1 MATVTNTS
9 TNAINKN
16 VIIPEVYASL
26 VREKIAGKVKVAQFL
41 VNLGDLHGKVGET
54 LTMPKWSYIG
64 DAKDWAIN
72 TPMEVTQM
80 KQTITKATI
89 KAIQAPAVKV
99 ADYDNEVEL
108 GNAIEEASNQQAIGV
123 ARKYDTDAIACA
135 LTSPLKYQLATKN
148 AVTQDEMI
156 SILGLY
162 GDDRDSAD
170 FDAIVIHS
178 SFAPSFYKME
188 MFTSRER
195 TMTEDGNGIA
205 VNGEIGEFLG
215 IPVVLSDRLYDA
227 TNQEGFILVM
237 KKNAISII
245 PKENPFAEAS
255 RDASL
260 RQTTIYL
267 SQFYAMALTDDTAI
281 VFAKKVLS

>member
-1 MATVTNTS
+1 MANT
-9 TNAINKN
+9 INTN
-16 VIIPEVYASL
+16 VIVPDVYAQL
-26 VREKIAGKVKVAQFL
+26 VRDKIAGKVKVAQFL

-80 KQTITKATI
+80 KQTSTKATI
-89 KAIQAPAVKV
+89 RAIQAPAVKV

-135 LTSPLKYQLATKN
+135 LESPLKYQLATKN
-148 AVTQDEMI
+148 VVTQDEMI

-178 SFAPSFYKME
+178 AFAPSFYKMD

-195 TMTEDGNGIA
+195 TMTKDGSGIA
-205 VNGEIGEFLG
+205 VNGVIGEFLG

-245 PKENPFAEAS
+245 PKENPFAETS

-260 RQTTIYL
+260 RQTIIYL

-281 VFAKKVLS
+281 VFAKTVLS

>member
-1 MATVTNTS
+1 MANT
-9 TNAINKN
+9 INTN
-16 VIIPEVYASL
+16 VIVPDVYAQL
-26 VREKIAGKVKVAQFL
+26 VRDKIAGKVKVAQFL

-64 DAKDWAIN
+64 DAKDWNIN
-72 TPMEVTQM
+72 TPMDVTQM
-80 KQTITKATI
+80 KQTSTKATI

-148 AVTQDEMI
+148 TVTQAEMI

-178 SFAPSFYKME
+178 SFAPSFYAMD

-195 TMTEDGNGIA
+195 TMTKDGNGIA
-205 VNGEIGEFLG
+205 VNGVIGEFLG

-281 VFAKKVLS
+281 VFAKTVLS

>member
-1 MATVTNTS
+1 MANT
-9 TNAINKN
+9 INTN
-16 VIIPEVYASL
+16 VIVPDVYAQL
-26 VREKIAGKVKVAQFL
+26 VRDKIAGKVKVAQFL

-54 LTMPKWSYIG
+54 LTMPKWAYIG
-64 DAKDWAIN
+64 DAKDWNIS
-72 TPMEVTQM
+72 TPMDVTQM
-80 KQTITKATI
+80 KQTSTKATI

-108 GNAIEEASNQQAIGV
+108 GNALEEASNQQAIGV

-135 LTSPLKYQLATKN
+135 LESPLKYQLATKN
-148 AVTQDEMI
+148 TVTQAEMI

-178 SFAPSFYKME
+178 SFAPSFYAMD
-188 MFTSRER
+188 MFTSREK
-195 TMTEDGNGIA
+195 TMTTDGNGIS
-205 VNGEIGEFLG
+205 VNGCIGYFLD

-267 SQFYAMALTDDTAI
+267 SQFYAMALTDDEAI
-281 VFAKKVLS
+281 VFAKTVLS

>member
-1 MATVTNTS
+1 MANT
-9 TNAINKN
+9 INTQ
-16 VIIPEVYASL
+16 VIVPEVYASL
-26 VREKIAGKVKVAQFL
+26 VREKIAGKCKVAQFL

-54 LTMPKWSYIG
+54 IHFPKWGYIG
-64 DAKDWAIN
+64 NGKDWNVN

-80 KQTITKATI
+80 KQTETSATI

-108 GNAIEEASNQQAIGV
+108 GNAIEEAASQQAV
-123 ARKYDTDAIACA
+123 AVGRKYDTDAIDCA

-148 AVTQDEMI
+148 IVTQDEMI
-156 SILGLY
+156 AILGLY

-178 SFAPSFYKME
+178 AFAPSFYKMD

-195 TMTEDGNGIA
+195 TMTKDGNGIA
-205 VNGEIGEFLG
+205 INGCIGYFLD

-245 PKENPFAEAS
+245 PKENPFAETS
-255 RDASL
+255 RDAGM

-267 SQFYAMALTDDTAI
+267 SQFYAMALTNDEAI
-281 VFAKKVLS
+281 VFAKTVLS

>member
-1 MATVTNTS
+1 MSTINT
-9 TNAINKN
+9 N
-16 VIIPEVYASL
+16 VIVPDVYASL

-54 LTMPKWSYIG
+54 LTMPKWAYIG
-64 DAKDWAIN
+64 DAKDWDIS
-72 TPMEVTQM
+72 TPMDVTQM
-80 KQTITKATI
+80 KQTSTTATI

-108 GNAIEEASNQQAIGV
+108 GNAIEEAASQQAVAI

-135 LTSPLKYQLATKN
+135 LESPLKYKLATKN
-148 AVTQDEMI
+148 AVTQDEII

-178 SFAPSFYKME
+178 AFAPSFYAMD
-188 MFTSRER
+188 MFTSREK
-195 TMTEDGNGIA
+195 TMAKDGNGIA
-205 VNGEIGEFLG
+205 VNGCIGYFLDV
-215 IPVVLSDRLYDA
+215 PVVLSDRLYDA

-267 SQFYAMALTDDTAI
+267 SQFLAMALTDDTAV
-281 VFAKKVLS
+281 VFAKTVLPTA

>member
-1 MATVTNTS
+1 MANT
-9 TNAINKN
+9 INKN
-16 VIIPEVYASL
+16 VIVPEVYASL

-54 LTMPKWSYIG
+54 LTMPKWGYIG
-64 DAKDWAIN
+64 DAKDWDIN
-72 TPMEVTQM
+72 TPMDVTQM
-80 KQTITKATI
+80 KQTSTTATI

-108 GNAIEEASNQQAIGV
+108 GNAIEEASNQQALSV

-135 LTSPLKYQLATKN
+135 LTSPLKYKLATKN

-156 SILGLY
+156 AILGLY

-188 MFTSRER
+188 MFTSRNL
-195 TMTEDGNGIA
+195 TMTKDGNGIA
-205 VNGEIGEFLG
+205 VNGVIGEFLG
-215 IPVVLSDRLYDA
+215 IPVVLSDRLYDS
-227 TNQEGFILVM
+227 TNQEGFIIVM
-237 KKNAISII
+237 KKGAISII
-245 PKENPFAEAS
+245 PKENPFAEVS

-260 RQTTIYL
+260 RQSIIYL

-281 VFAKKVLS
+281 VYAKNVLS

>member
-1 MATVTNTS
+1 MANT
-9 TNAINKN
+9 INTN
-16 VIIPEVYASL
+16 VIVPDVYAQL
-26 VREKIAGKVKVAQFL
+26 VRDKIAGKVKVAQFL

-54 LTMPKWSYIG
+54 LSMPKWSYIG
-64 DAKDWAIN
+64 DAKDWNIA
-72 TPMEVTQM
+72 TPMDVTQM
-80 KQTITKATI
+80 KQTETKATI

-99 ADYDNEVEL
+99 ADYDDEVEL

-148 AVTQDEMI
+148 VVTQDEMI

-178 SFAPSFYKME
+178 SFAPSFYKMD

-195 TMTEDGNGIA
+195 TMTKDGSGIA
-205 VNGEIGEFLG
+205 VNGVIGEFLG

-245 PKENPFAEAS
+245 PKENPFAEVS

-260 RQTTIYL
+260 RQSIIYL

-281 VFAKKVLS
+281 VFAKTVLS

>member
-1 MATVTNTS
+1 MSTINT
-9 TNAINKN
+9 N
-16 VIIPEVYASL
+16 VIVPEVYSQL
-26 VREKIAGKVKVAQFL
+26 VRDKIKGKCKVAQFL
-41 VNLGDLHGKVGET
+41 VNLGDLHGKVGEVIKF
-54 LTMPKWSYIG
+54 PKWGYIG
-64 DAKDWAIN
+64 DAKDWNIN
-72 TPMEVTQM
+72 TPMDVTQM
-80 KQTITKATI
+80 KQTETSATI

-108 GNAIEEASNQQAIGV
+108 GNAIEEASNQQAIAVG
-123 ARKYDTDAIACA
+123 RKYDTDAIACA

-148 AVTQDEMI
+148 TVTQEEMI
-156 SILGLY
+156 AMLGLY

-170 FDAIVIHS
+170 FDAIVIS
-178 SFAPSFYKME
+178 SLFAPSFYKMD

-195 TMTEDGNGIA
+195 TMTKDGNGIA

-215 IPVVLSDRLYDA
+215 IPVVLSDRLYDN
-227 TNQEGFILVM
+227 TNTEGFILVM

-245 PKENPFAEAS
+245 PKENPFAETS

-281 VFAKKVLS
+281 VVAKKVLS

>member
-1 MATVTNTS
+1 MATINTN
-9 TNAINKN
+9 
-16 VIIPEVYASL
+16 IIVPEVYSAL
-26 VREKIAGKVKVAQFL
+26 VREKVKGKVKVAQFL

-54 LTMPKWSYIG
+54 IKFPKWGYIG

-80 KQTITKATI
+80 KQTETSATI
-89 KAIQAPAVKV
+89 KAIQAPAIKV
-99 ADYDNEVEL
+99 ADYDSEVEL
-108 GNAIEEASNQQAIGV
+108 GNAIEEAASQQAIAVG
-123 ARKYDTDAIACA
+123 RKYDTDAIACA

-148 AVTQDEMI
+148 TVTQDEMI
-156 SILGLY
+156 AMLGLY

-170 FDAIVIHS
+170 FDAIVIS
-178 SFAPSFYKME
+178 SLFAKDFYKMD

-195 TMTEDGNGIA
+195 TMTKDGNGIA

-215 IPVVLSDRLYDA
+215 IPVVLSDRLYDN
-227 TNQEGFILVM
+227 TNTEGFILVM

-255 RDASL
+255 RDAGL

-281 VFAKKVLS
+281 VVAKTVLPNQGA

>member
-1 MATVTNTS
+1 MANTV
-9 TNAINKN
+9 NKN
-16 VIIPEVYASL
+16 IIVPEVYASL
-26 VREKIAGKVKVAQFL
+26 VREKIKGKCKVAQFL
-41 VNLGDLHGKVGET
+41 VNLGDLHGKIGET
-54 LTMPKWSYIG
+54 IQFPKYSYIG
-64 DAKDWAIN
+64 DGKDWDIN
-72 TPMEVTQM
+72 TPMDVTQM
-80 KQTITKATI
+80 KQTTTTATI

-99 ADYDNEVEL
+99 ADYDDEVEL
-108 GNAIEEASNQQAIGV
+108 GNAIEEASNQQAIAVG
-123 ARKYDTDAIACA
+123 RKYDTDAIACA
-135 LTSPLKYQLATKN
+135 LTSPLKFQLATKN
-148 AVTQDEMI
+148 TVTQAEMI

-178 SFAPSFYKME
+178 SFAPSFYAMD

-195 TMTEDGNGIA
+195 TMTKDGNGIA
-205 VNGEIGEFLG
+205 VNGVIGEFLG

-245 PKENPFAEAS
+245 PKENPFAEVS

-260 RQTTIYL
+260 RQSIIYL

-281 VFAKKVLS
+281 VFAKTVLS

>member
-1 MATVTNTS
+1 MATINTN
-9 TNAINKN
+9 
-16 VIIPEVYASL
+16 IIVPDVYASL
-26 VREKIAGKVKVAQFL
+26 VREKVKGKVKVAQFL

-54 LTMPKWSYIG
+54 IHFPKWGYIG
-64 DAKDWAIN
+64 NAKDWNIN

-80 KQTITKATI
+80 KQTETSATI

-108 GNAIEEASNQQAIGV
+108 GNAIEESAEQQSIAIG
-123 ARKYDTDAIACA
+123 RKYDTDAIACA

-156 SILGLY
+156 AMLGLY

-170 FDAIVIHS
+170 FDAIVIS
-178 SFAPSFYKME
+178 SLFAPSFYKMD

-195 TMTEDGNGIA
+195 TMTRDGNGIA
-205 VNGEIGEFLG
+205 VNGVIGEFLG
-215 IPVVLSDRLYDA
+215 IPVVLSDRLYDN
-227 TNQEGFILVM
+227 TNTEGFILVM

-255 RDASL
+255 RDAGL

-267 SQFYAMALTDDTAI
+267 SQFYAMALTDDTA
-281 VFAKKVLS
+281 VVVAKKVLS

>member
-1 MATVTNTS
+1 MANT
-9 TNAINKN
+9 INQN
-16 VIIPEVYASL
+16 VIVPEVYASL
-26 VREKIAGKVKVAQFL
+26 VREKIAGKCKVAQFL

-54 LTMPKWSYIG
+54 LTMPKWAYIG
-64 DAKDWAIN
+64 DAKDWNIN
-72 TPMEVTQM
+72 TPMDVTQM
-80 KQTITKATI
+80 KQTSTQATI

-108 GNAIEEASNQQAIGV
+108 GNAIEEASSQQALGV

-135 LTSPLKYQLATKN
+135 LESPLKYKLATKN
-148 AVTQDEMI
+148 TVTQDELIAM
-156 SILGLY
+156 LGLY

-170 FDAIVIHS
+170 FDAIVVHS
-178 SFAPSFYKME
+178 AFAPSFYQMP
-188 MFTSRER
+188 MFVKKDL
-195 TMTEDGNGIA
+195 TMTADGNGIA
-205 VNGEIGEFLG
+205 VNGIIGTFLN

-227 TNQEGFILVM
+227 TNQEGFILMM

-267 SQFYAMALTDDTAI
+267 SQFYAMALTDDEAI
-281 VFAKKVLS
+281 VFAKTVLS

>member
-1 MATVTNTS
+1 MSTINTN
-9 TNAINKN
+9 
-16 VIIPEVYASL
+16 IICPDVYASL

-41 VNLGDLHGKVGET
+41 VNLGHLHGKVGET

-64 DAKDWAIN
+64 DGKDWNIN
-72 TPMEVTQM
+72 TPMDVTQM
-80 KQTITKATI
+80 KQTSTQATI

-99 ADYDNEVEL
+99 ADYDDEVAL
-108 GNAIEEASNQQAIGV
+108 GNAIEEAASQQALAI

-135 LTSPLKYQLATKN
+135 LESPLKYQLATKN
-148 AVTQDEMI
+148 TVTQDELIAM
-156 SILGLY
+156 LGLY

-170 FDAIVIHS
+170 FDAIVCS
-178 SFAPSFYKME
+178 SLFAPSFYKMD
-188 MFTSRER
+188 MFVKRDL
-195 TMTEDGNGIA
+195 TMTADGNAIA
-205 VNGEIGEFLG
+205 VNSQIGTFLN

-227 TNQEGFILVM
+227 TNQEGFILMM

-281 VFAKKVLS
+281 VFAKTVLS

>member
-1 MATVTNTS
+1 MANT
-9 TNAINKN
+9 INTN
-16 VIIPEVYASL
+16 VIVPEVYAQL
-26 VREKIAGKVKVAQFL
+26 VREKIKGKVKVAQFL

-54 LTMPKWSYIG
+54 LTMPKWGYIG

-80 KQTITKATI
+80 KQTETKATI

-108 GNAIEEASNQQAIGV
+108 GNAIEEAASQQAIAVG
-123 ARKYDTDAIACA
+123 RKYDTDAIACA

-148 AVTQDEMI
+148 TVTQDEMI
-156 SILGLY
+156 AMLGLY
-162 GDDRDSAD
+162 GDDRDSQD
-170 FDAIVIHS
+170 FDAIVVS
-178 SFAPSFYKME
+178 SLFAPSFYKMD

-195 TMTEDGNGIA
+195 TMTKDGNGIA
-205 VNGEIGEFLG
+205 VNGVIGEFLG
-215 IPVVLSDRLYDA
+215 IPVVLSDRLYDN
-227 TNQEGFILVM
+227 TNTEGFILVM

-255 RDASL
+255 RDAGL

-281 VFAKKVLS
+281 VVAKKVLS

>member
-1 MATVTNTS
+1 MANT
-9 TNAINKN
+9 INTN
-16 VIIPEVYASL
+16 VIVPDVYAQL
-26 VREKIAGKVKVAQFL
+26 VRDKIAGKVKVAQFL

-54 LTMPKWSYIG
+54 LSMPKWSYIG

-80 KQTITKATI
+80 KQTETKATI

-99 ADYDNEVEL
+99 ADYDDEVEL
-108 GNAIEEASNQQAIGV
+108 GNAIEEASNQQAIAVG
-123 ARKYDTDAIACA
+123 RKYDTDAIACA

-148 AVTQDEMI
+148 TVTQAEMI

-178 SFAPSFYKME
+178 SFAPSFYKMD

-195 TMTEDGNGIA
+195 TMTKDGNGIA
-205 VNGEIGEFLG
+205 VNGVIGEFLG

-281 VFAKKVLS
+281 VFAKTVLS

>member
-1 MATVTNTS
+1 MANT
-9 TNAINKN
+9 INTN
-16 VIIPEVYASL
+16 VIVPNVYAQL
-26 VREKIAGKVKVAQFL
+26 VRDKIQGKCKVAQFL
-41 VNLGDLHGKVGET
+41 VNLGDLHGKVGEVIKF
-54 LTMPKWSYIG
+54 PKWGYIG

-80 KQTITKATI
+80 TQTETSATI

-108 GNAIEEASNQQAIGV
+108 GNAIEEAASQQAIAVG
-123 ARKYDTDAIACA
+123 RKYDTDAIACA

-148 AVTQDEMI
+148 TVTQTEMI

-178 SFAPSFYKME
+178 SFAPSFYAMD

-195 TMTEDGNGIA
+195 TMTKDGSGIA
-205 VNGEIGEFLG
+205 VNGVIGYFLD
-215 IPVVLSDRLYDA
+215 IPVVLSDRLYDS
-227 TNQEGFILVM
+227 TNTEGFILVM

-255 RDASL
+255 RDAGL

-267 SQFYAMALTDDTAI
+267 SQFYAMALTDDTA
-281 VFAKKVLS
+281 VVVAKKVLPQQGK